1 MNERDAARQ
10 LSEYLD
16 QLVSKPDSGG
26 GDPAGRPATA
36 VVLDSGMGQAIARLS
51 ALPALLPAPDAAFE
65 QRVWQ
70 RVRAVDQAG
79 GQSKRLALGLPVPAG
94 MRLRFL
100 APFAVLAVALLL
112 LLPGPRAALGN
123 WMARIRLGRVD
134 LVLAPDPTPRSAL
147 VASSQDFASLGEAEH
162 AAGFHVLAPAYL
174 PAGYDL
180 TAVQSVSYEQLPV
193 WMQPLYVESTYRPER
208 TRPEQVY
215 ALLRQFNARQ
225 AGGVQVGEIEYQSQD
240 IRSTR
245 ALTLNHGAPA
255 VLLEFRQSDPPLRE
269 LIWEHDGMT
278 LELWSATL
286 SDDELV
292 RIAES
297 LR

>member
-16 QLVSKPDSGG
+16 QLVSKADFGSA
-26 GDPAGRPATA
+26 DPAGRPATP
-36 VVLDSGMGQAIARLS
+36 VSLDSGMTQAIARLS
-51 ALPALLPAPDAAFE
+51 ALPVLLPVPDAAFE

-79 GQSKRLALGLPVPAG
+79 GRSKRLVLGFPAPAG

-100 APFAVLAVALLL
+100 VPFAVLALALLV
-112 LLPGPRAALGN
+112 LLPGPRAAVGN
-123 WMARIRLGRVD
+123 WMTRIRLGRVD
-134 LVLAPDPTPRSAL
+134 LVLAPEPTPRSVL
-147 VASSQDFASLGEAEH
+147 VASSQDFASLGAAEQ

-180 TAVQSVSYEQLPV
+180 TTVQSVSYEQLPV
-193 WMQPLYVESTYRPER
+193 WMRPLYVESTYRPEHA
-208 TRPEQVY
+208 RPEQVHVV
-215 ALLRQFNARQ
+215 LRQFNARQ

-240 IRSTR
+240 ILSTR
-245 ALTLNHGAPA
+245 SLTLPHGAPA
-255 VLLEFRQSDPPLRE
+255 VLLEFRHSDPLLRE

-286 SDDELV
+286 SEDEIMRV
-292 RIAES
+292 AES
-297 LR
+297 MR

>member
-1 MNERDAARQ
+1 MPTQQAGLRRQ
-10 LSEYLD
+10 FPSN
-16 QLVSKPDSGG
+16 
-26 GDPAGRPATA
+26 
-36 VVLDSGMGQAIARLS
+36 SGMTQAIARLS
-51 ALPALLPAPDAAFE
+51 ALPVLLPAPDAAFE

-79 GQSKRLALGLPVPAG
+79 GQSRRLALGLSTPAG

-100 APFAVLAVALLL
+100 VPFAVLALALLV
-112 LLPGPRAALGN
+112 LLPGPRAAVGN

-134 LVLAPDPTPRSAL
+134 LVLAPEPTPRSVL
-147 VASSQDFASLGEAEH
+147 VASSQDFASLGAAEQ

-180 TAVQSVSYEQLPV
+180 TGVQSVSYEQLPV
-193 WMQPLYVESTYRPER
+193 WMRPLYVESTYRPER
-208 TRPEQVY
+208 AKPEQVY
-215 ALLRQFNARQ
+215 VLLRQFNARQ

-245 ALTLNHGAPA
+245 ALTLTHGAPA

-286 SDDELV
+286 SEDEIV
-292 RIAES
+292 RVAES
-297 LR
+297 VR

>member
-1 MNERDAARQ
+1 M
-10 LSEYLD
+10 
-16 QLVSKPDSGG
+16 
-26 GDPAGRPATA
+26 
-36 VVLDSGMGQAIARLS
+36 
-51 ALPALLPAPDAAFE
+51 LPAPDAAFE

-79 GQSKRLALGLPVPAG
+79 GQGKRLPLALPATSSF
-94 MRLRFL
+94 RLRFL
-100 APFAVLAVALLL
+100 APFAILAVALLL
-112 LLPGPRAALGN
+112 LLPGPRTAVGN

-134 LVLAPDPTPRSAL
+134 LVLAPEPTPRSVL
-147 VASSQDFASLGEAEH
+147 VASSQHFASLGEAEQ

-180 TAVQSVSYEQLPV
+180 TGVQSVSYEQLPV
-193 WMQPLYVESTYRPER
+193 WMRPLYVESTYRPER
-208 TRPEQVY
+208 AKPEQVY

-225 AGGVQVGEIEYQSQD
+225 AGGVQIGEIEYQSQD

-245 ALTLNHGAPA
+245 ALTLSHGAPA
-255 VLLEFRQSDPPLRE
+255 VLLEFRQPDPSLRE

-286 SDDELV
+286 SEDDLVHVAEL
-292 RIAES
+292 

>member
-1 MNERDAARQ
+1 
-10 LSEYLD
+10 
-16 QLVSKPDSGG
+16 
-26 GDPAGRPATA
+26 
-36 VVLDSGMGQAIARLS
+36 
-51 ALPALLPAPDAAFE
+51 
-65 QRVWQ
+65 
-70 RVRAVDQAG
+70 
-79 GQSKRLALGLPVPAG
+79 

-100 APFAVLAVALLL
+100 APFAVLAVALLV
-112 LLPGPRAALGN
+112 LLPGPRAAVGN

-134 LVLAPDPTPRSAL
+134 LVLAPEPTPRSVL
-147 VASSQDFASLGEAEH
+147 VASSQDFASLGEAEQ

-193 WMQPLYVESTYRPER
+193 WMRPLYVESTYRPER
-208 TRPEQVY
+208 AKPEQVY

-225 AGGVQVGEIEYQSQD
+225 AGGVQIGEIEYQSQD

-245 ALTLNHGAPA
+245 ALTLAHGAPA
-255 VLLEFRQSDPPLRE
+255 VLLEFRQPDPSLRE

-286 SDDELV
+286 SEDELV
-292 RIAES
+292 RVAES

>member
-10 LSEYLD
+10 LSEALD
-16 QLVSKPDSGG
+16 QLVSQTGSVGA
-26 GDPAGRPATA
+26 DPAGRPATA
-36 VVLDSGMGQAIARLS
+36 VPLESGMSQAIARLS
-51 ALPALLPAPDAAFE
+51 ALPVLLPAPDAAFE

-70 RVRAVDQAG
+70 RVRAADQAG
-79 GQSKRLALGLPVPAG
+79 GQRRRLALGLSTPAG

-100 APFAVLAVALLL
+100 VSFAVLALALLV
-112 LLPGPRAALGN
+112 LLPGPRAAVGN

-134 LVLAPDPTPRSAL
+134 LVLAPEPTHRSVL
-147 VASSQDFASLGEAEH
+147 VASSQDFASVADAER

-180 TAVQSVSYEQLPV
+180 TTVQSVSYDQLPV
-193 WMQPLYVESTYRPER
+193 WMRPLYVESTYRPER
-208 TRPEQVY
+208 TGPEQVY
-215 ALLRQFNARQ
+215 VQLRQFNARQ

-245 ALTLNHGAPA
+245 ALTLTHGAPA
-255 VLLEFRQSDPPLRE
+255 VLLEFRHSEPPLRE

-286 SDDELV
+286 SEDELV
-292 RIAES
+292 RVAES
-297 LR
+297 VR

>member
-10 LSEYLD
+10 LSELLD
-16 QLVSKPDSGG
+16 QLVSKADSGSA
-26 GDPAGRPATA
+26 DPAGGPVTPFS
-36 VVLDSGMGQAIARLS
+36 LDSGITQAIARLS
-51 ALPALLPAPDAAFE
+51 ALPVLLPEPDAAFE

-70 RVRAVDQAG
+70 RVRAG
-79 GQSKRLALGLPVPAG
+79 GQSRRPVLGFPAPAG

-100 APFAVLAVALLL
+100 VPFAVLALALIV
-112 LLPGPRAALGN
+112 LLPGPRAVVGN
-123 WMARIRLGRVD
+123 WMARIQLGRVD
-134 LVLAPDPTPRSAL
+134 LVLAPEPTPRSVL
-147 VASSQDFASLGEAEH
+147 VASSQDFTSLGAAEQ

-180 TAVQSVSYEQLPV
+180 AGVQSVSYEQLPM
-193 WMQPLYVESTYRPER
+193 WMRPLYIESTYRPER
-208 TRPEQVY
+208 AKPEQVY

-240 IRSTR
+240 IRNTR
-245 ALTLNHGAPA
+245 ALTLSHGAPA
-255 VLLEFRQSDPPLRE
+255 VLLEFRQADPPLRE

-286 SDDELV
+286 PEDELV
-292 RIAES
+292 RMAES
-297 LR
+297 VR